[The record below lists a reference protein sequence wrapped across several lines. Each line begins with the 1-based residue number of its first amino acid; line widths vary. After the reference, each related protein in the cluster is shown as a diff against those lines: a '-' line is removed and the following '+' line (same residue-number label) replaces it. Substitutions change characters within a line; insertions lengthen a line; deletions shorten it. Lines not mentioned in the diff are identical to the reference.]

1 MEKINLTVSDDV
13 SKKMIDALLVNGDL
27 ETGGVLIGNK
37 IAGNHF
43 QIIDI
48 SISETN
54 KHSTFASFIREP
66 RESTLLLQK
75 HFTNATGFYLGEWHS
90 HPNFS
95 LHPSHQDVRTMK
107 KILKDPSYGVS
118 FAFLLIV
125 HLINGKLNAKAFC
138 FHQDLK
144 GFITLE

>member
-1 MEKINLTVSDDV
+1 MEKINLTISDEA
-13 SKKMIDALLVNGDL
+13 SKKMIAALVVSGDL

-37 IAGNHF
+37 ITGNHF

-48 SISETN
+48 SVSETN
-54 KHSTFASFIREP
+54 THSTFASFIRETK
-66 RESTLLLQK
+66 ESKLLLQK
-75 HFTNATGFYLGEWHS
+75 HFNSATGYYLGEWHS

-118 FAFLLIV
+118 FAFLLIAQ
-125 HLINGKLNAKAFC
+125 LLNGKLNAKAFC
-138 FHQDLK
+138 FHQELK
-144 GFITLE
+144 GYITLQ